1 MPRRTSIPRKSNYE
15 TIPAN
20 RTTARFSA
28 KLMKGGKQNLAERIL
43 RQALARA
50 EASARR
56 PGLEVMETA
65 LRNATPIIEVKPR
78 RVGGATYQVPV
89 EIRGDRRLSL
99 GVRWLVQAARKRSGK
114 SMSEKLA
121 AEFVDA
127 MNGLGAAVK
136 RREDTHKMAEAN
148 RAFSHFKWETQEPRK
163 TVARQVP
170 LAKTRNIGIIA
181 HIDAGKTTVT
191 ERILFYTKKIYKI
204 GEVHEGAA
212 TMDWMPQEQ
221 ERGITITAAAT
232 TAFWGDHRINIIDT
246 PGHVDFTVEVERSLR
261 VLDGAVVVFD
271 GVAGVEPQS
280 ETVWRQADRYGVPRF
295 CFI

>member
-1 MPRRTSIPRKSNYE
+1 MPRRASIARKSKYQ

-20 RTTARFSA
+20 RTTARFTA
-28 KLMKGGKQNLAERIL
+28 KLMTEGKRNLSERIL

-50 EASARR
+50 EAAARR
-56 PGLEVMETA
+56 PGLEVLEAA

-148 RAFSHFKWETQEPRK
+148 KAFSHFKW
-163 TVARQVP
+163 
-170 LAKTRNIGIIA
+170 
-181 HIDAGKTTVT
+181 
-191 ERILFYTKKIYKI
+191 
-204 GEVHEGAA
+204 
-212 TMDWMPQEQ
+212 
-221 ERGITITAAAT
+221 
-232 TAFWGDHRINIIDT
+232 
-246 PGHVDFTVEVERSLR
+246 
-261 VLDGAVVVFD
+261 
-271 GVAGVEPQS
+271 
-280 ETVWRQADRYGVPRF
+280 
-295 CFI
+295 